1 MPDVEGNT
9 ATDLISLLRSKGCR
23 LRTEAGQLLITPP
36 SPETLTAADRADLR
50 AHKPALLALLS
61 APAPAP
67 CGCVV
72 WPDGCVWGRRAC
84 PEHGYPPWGDGL
96 LGRLR
101 REGDD
106 GD

>member
-1 MPDVEGNT
+1 MEP
-9 ATDLISLLRSKGCR
+9 ATLLSDLTRRGCR
-23 LRTEAGQLLITPP
+23 LRAEGGRLLVTPL
-36 SPETLTAADRADLR
+36 SPGSLTDADRAALR

-72 WPDGCVWGRRAC
+72 WPDGCIWGRQDC
-84 PEHGYPPWGDGL
+84 PEHGYSPWGDGL